1 MTPQDRAV
9 GRDAPIGRLAIA
21 GLGLMGGSVA
31 LAARAAWPGVT
42 IAGFDRP
49 SALAAARERGCID
62 EALDDPGALATAD
75 LVVLAVPLDAMPGM
89 LAAMAGGVNARGVI
103 VTDVGSI
110 KRPVMAEAA
119 RAGIGRFVGGHP
131 MAGSERGG
139 LAEARADLFRG
150 RPWLLVRGDAPAD
163 AAATVE
169 RFAAALGGEPRWME
183 MAAHDRAVAYVSH
196 LPQILAVALMNAAD
210 AGIGEDR
217 LTAGGRAFEE
227 MTRLASSP
235 PNMWEQIF
243 AANADF
249 VGEALADFVRRLP
262 QPDDLA
268 HADWVR
274 REFDAAA
281 ASRARGRDRTPS
293 D

>member
-1 MTPQDRAV
+1 
-9 GRDAPIGRLAIA
+9 
-21 GLGLMGGSVA
+21 
-31 LAARAAWPGVT
+31 
-42 IAGFDRP
+42 
-49 SALAAARERGCID
+49 
-62 EALDDPGALATAD
+62 
-75 LVVLAVPLDAMPGM
+75 
-89 LAAMAGGVNARGVI
+89 
-103 VTDVGSI
+103 
-110 KRPVMAEAA
+110 
-119 RAGIGRFVGGHP
+119 
-131 MAGSERGG
+131 
-139 LAEARADLFRG
+139 
-150 RPWLLVRGDAPAD
+150 
-163 AAATVE
+163 
-169 RFAAALGGEPRWME
+169 
-183 MAAHDRAVAYVSH
+183 
-196 LPQILAVALMNAAD
+196 MNAAD